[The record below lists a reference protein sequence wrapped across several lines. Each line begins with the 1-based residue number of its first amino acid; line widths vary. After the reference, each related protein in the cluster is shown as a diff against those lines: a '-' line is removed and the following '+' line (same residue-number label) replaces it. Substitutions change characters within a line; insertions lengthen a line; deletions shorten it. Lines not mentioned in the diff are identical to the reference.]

1 MLWCRW
7 LGGRKGIRPVK
18 TEWWG
23 TGMVICMERDADLHT
38 AQLMPLPLTVS
49 CMGNR
54 VVPDKRPLNGCVC
67 VSVVKFLV
75 VLLLIVMLVFVSS
88 VSLFYC
94 SVHQMYAAGCIV
106 LWACV
111 HAGWMTGLSPSS
123 SFFLLLHTH
132 MQTLAWKPNS
142 CLV

>member
-1 MLWCRW
+1 MVGYWHGYLSGARCR
-7 LGGRKGIRPVK
+7 LAYGPANA
-18 TEWWG
+18 TA
-23 TGMVICMERDADLHT
+23 THCLLH
-38 AQLMPLPLTVS
+38 
-49 CMGNR
+49 GYW
-54 VVPDKRPLNGCVC
+54 VVPDKRPLNGCVCVC